1 MKSEA
6 TSLLRAY
13 AAVLFCTSPRLGA
26 WFALA
31 TCWSPRAA
39 LAGLIALVA
48 AALWA
53 RLFSLSPA
61 GEPHLV
67 NSLLCGLF
75 IGAFHAFDAALLGW
89 LVAAALFVTQASN
102 WLAALLWQA
111 GRLPLLSLPFVL
123 ACWMIELATQSSQ
136 GAVMLAAPLSG
147 DVGTFSWSWLN
158 GFFTALGWLLLV
170 PYPFAGAM
178 IFAGLLAASRYLAL
192 LAIAGY
198 LAGQAALTL
207 FGRHESMLIGFN
219 FMLAAMALGGIFAI
233 PGRLSFVVA
242 VIGGALAGW
251 IAIAFGSALQGL
263 HLPLLTLP
271 FILAV
276 WLWLGALGNRR
287 TLAAPT
293 LLLDAPSAP
302 EASYERWRLAQVR
315 GVGCGTSDS
324 VALIPPYFGEW
335 QVTQGFN
342 GRHTHRAAW
351 QHALDFEIFDDGAK
365 ANGTGTERA
374 DYFCFGAPLLAPVA
388 GQVIAARDDLADV
401 TPGEPDLAN
410 NWGNHVLLRTASGAY
425 VLLAHLRQGSLQ
437 ALPGTWVA
445 AGQAVGACGS
455 SGRAPVPH
463 AHLHVQSG
471 EALGSPTLPFHLVNV
486 LVRRA
491 SDVRE
496 FRLCHQPQEAD
507 RITAAP
513 RNERLAQAI
522 GLPAGLRWSYR
533 LTDDSGSNEVRAD
546 LCSELTLLGQSR
558 LIAKNQASVA
568 YESTAAALGC
578 FDRSGP
584 SDPLLDLWVLAMG
597 LTPLSTAAD
606 CWHDRPSLDLLP
618 LGSVRRLLVRC
629 LFPLSAACLSTYHR
643 RWDDS
648 AHAWLQEGN
657 HRFYLLPGWLWQ
669 ARTRAWIEPGR
680 GVAKLEL
687 DAFGCKRTAVLD
699 AIEWMDA
706 PAESLS
712 LARRES

>member
-1 MKSEA
+1 MKSVA

-75 IGAFHAFDAALLGW
+75 IGAFHAFDAVLLGW
-89 LVAAALFVTQASN
+89 LIAAALFVTLASN
-102 WLAALLWQA
+102 WLTALLWQA
-111 GRLPLLSLPFVL
+111 GKLPLLSLPFVL
-123 ACWMIELATQSSQ
+123 ACWMIALATQNNRT
-136 GAVMLAAPLSG
+136 AAMLAAPLSG
-147 DVGTFSWSWLN
+147 NAGSFSWSWLD

-178 IFAGLLAASRYLAL
+178 IFAGLLVASRYLAL
-192 LAIAGY
+192 LAVAGY
-198 LAGQAALTL
+198 LSGQAALL
-207 FGRHESMLIGFN
+207 FFGRHESMLTGFN
-219 FMLAAMALGGIFAI
+219 FMLSAMALGGIFAI

-242 VIGGALAGW
+242 LIGGALAGW

-271 FILAV
+271 FIVAV
-276 WLWLGALGNRR
+276 WLWLGALGQRS
-287 TLAAPT
+287 TAAAPS

-315 GVGCGTSDS
+315 GVGCGAPGS
-324 VALIPPYFGEW
+324 VALTPPYFGEW

-351 QHALDFEIFDDGAK
+351 QHALDFEIVDDGAK
-365 ANGTGTERA
+365 ASGTGTERE

-388 GQVIAARDDLADV
+388 GQVIAARDDLADMR
-401 TPGEPDLAN
+401 PGEPDLAN
-410 NWGNHVLLRTASGAY
+410 NWGNHVLLRTATGAY
-425 VLLAHLRQGSLQ
+425 VLLAHLRQGSLHV
-437 ALPGTWVA
+437 LPGTWVA
-445 AGQAVGACGS
+445 AGQAIGACGS

-463 AHLHVQSG
+463 VHLHVQTG
-471 EALGSPTLPFHLVNV
+471 ETLGSATQPFHLVNV
-486 LVRRA
+486 LVRQA
-491 SDVRE
+491 NGVRE

-513 RNERLAQAI
+513 RDERLAQAI
-522 GLPAGLRWSYR
+522 GLPAGLRWRYR
-533 LTDDSGSNEVRAD
+533 LTDASDGNETRAD

-558 LIAKNQASVA
+558 LTTTNQASVA
-568 YESTAAALGC
+568 YEFTAAALGY

-584 SDPLLDLWVLAMG
+584 GSALLDLWVLAMG

-618 LGSVRRLLVRC
+618 LGLMRRLLVRG
-629 LFPLSAACLSTYHR
+629 LIPLGAACQSTYHR
-643 RWDDS
+643 RWDDT
-648 AHAWLQEGN
+648 AHAWLQEGE
-657 HRFYLLPGWLWQ
+657 HHFRLFPGWAWQ
-669 ARTRAWIEPGR
+669 ARTRAWIAPGH
-680 GVAKLEL
+680 GVARLEL
-687 DAFGCKRTAVLD
+687 EAFGCTRTAVLD
-699 AIEWMDA
+699 TVERIDV
-706 PAESLS
+706 PAESS
-712 LARRES
+712 SPARRES